1 MASAKAQAAPV
12 EPTKPSANVLALY
25 AMAPTEYTI
34 YSASGLPDLTSVGAA
49 SGVGHEQFTTP
60 QVIALAEMLNA
71 AAISGTLDITPE
83 SFAIF
88 GAAFGINGDLD
99 YLPIPLKY

>member
-1 MASAKAQAAPV
+1 
-12 EPTKPSANVLALY
+12 
-25 AMAPTEYTI
+25 MAPTEYTI

-60 QVIALAEMLNA
+60 QLMAFVEMLDA
-71 AAISGTLDITPE
+71 AAKSGKLDIKPE
-83 SFAIF
+83 SWEAL
-88 GAAFGINGDLD
+88 GINGDLD